1 MKVSDFGLSR
11 DAKGNSGDFK
21 LTSRVGTEG
30 YKPPEVDQGNY
41 TGIQTDMFATG
52 VVLFIMYAGTPPFMS
67 TKPHER
73 IYKLIR

>member
-1 MKVSDFGLSR
+1 
-11 DAKGNSGDFK
+11 
-21 LTSRVGTEG
+21 VGTEG
-30 YKPPEVDQGNY
+30 YKPPEVDQANY
-41 TGIQTDMFATG
+41 TGIQTDIFAAG